1 MKTLRN
7 FSLELYSCTRGLF
20 TTSKARFQVFLA
32 TTRKPAASV
41 CVGLALLASSPSARA
56 QVTSGDLVGIVV
68 DPTGGAVAGAHVEVV
83 EESTGVRATQ
93 NTEANGQYR
102 FSNLHIGKY
111 DLVVNATGFTRTSLK
126 GVAIELNKTATQ
138 NVTLAVGQLSQS
150 VEVLEATETID
161 TSTAQ
166 IQSNFTAKLAADL
179 PIAGLSTGG
188 VLNLSLLGAG
198 VANAGGVG
206 IGTGPSVG
214 GQRPYNN
221 NFTIEGID
229 NNEKST
235 TGALIFVPNDAVS
248 EFTLMQNQF
257 SAEFGHSSGG
267 QFNTNIKSGTNQIHG
282 AIYDYMSN
290 RNLNAI
296 DQSAANSGILSNPRF
311 DQNRLGASIGGPIK
325 KDKLFY
331 YALFEYNP
339 TGQAAVPSSP
349 LLSPTADGY
358 AQLSALPGISA
369 TNLGILQK
377 YVATAATQSGTISV
391 GPPGGATLNIPV
403 GVLQVVAPNF
413 QNAYYGVGSLDYNI
427 SERDQLRGRF
437 LYNSV
442 DTIDISGTLP
452 AFFALQPTRN
462 YMATLSEFHN
472 FTPSVTNE
480 LRLGYMRFNQQF
492 PIPNVSFPG
501 LDSFPNLAFND
512 LNGLPIGPDPNAPQF
527 TIQNTYQVTD
537 NLSWT
542 KGTHTFKFGFDG
554 RKAISPQ
561 TFTQRSR
568 GDYEYSN
575 LSTYLFDQL
584 PDQVAQRSLGAP
596 VFYGDQISTY
606 IYGND
611 QWKVNPHLTLNLGLR
626 WEFTSIPYSERLQ
639 PLNSISNVPGLI
651 EFNEPKPQ
659 YKNFAPRVGVA
670 YSPGSNG
677 KTSIRAGFG
686 MNYDVLYDNIGILD
700 LPPQLSTTVDLLAF
714 NPNNIGSNF
723 LANGGIVP
731 NTSTGPLTQA
741 QARANTQALI
751 ENQKLPYSI
760 QWNFGIEHQ
769 FANDYT
775 FEARYLGTRGIH
787 LDVQQRI
794 NDAAQVN
801 AANALPTF
809 FSQPTATQLA
819 GLTRTFGDFPPV
831 GQLPAYAAAG
841 FGASIVDNAPIGNS
855 TYHGLAL
862 QLNRRFSRG
871 LQLIGAY
878 TWSHNIDDST
888 ADFFT
893 TVLTP
898 RRPQDFQ
905 DLRPD
910 RSSSALD
917 RRHRLTLTAVY
928 DFPFFKGGHNWFVK
942 NLIGNWEIAP
952 IYTYESPEYA
962 TVQSALDSNLNGDP
976 WPDRAIINP
985 AGANGTGTDVRA
997 IDASGATIP
1006 MTVTDAQG
1014 NTNTNPAITAYVANN
1029 PNAKYVV
1036 AGPGTFPSGGRNT
1049 LPLRPTNNLDLGLIK
1064 RFSIT
1069 ERVRLEFQGQFSNAL
1084 NHPQFTG
1091 GFLNHVDGANP
1102 NLVNIVSS
1110 SSVRNMLKPGDPI
1123 FNRPDLAFSSNPR
1136 QIILVGKITF

>member
-1 MKTLRN
+1 MKTQFG
-7 FSLELYSCTRGLF
+7 FSLQPYSLARRASAVTSTRVQALL
-20 TTSKARFQVFLA
+20 ARSC
-32 TTRKPAASV
+32 KPATLI
-41 CVGLALLASSPSARA
+41 GLAVALLASPAARA

-68 DPTGGAVAGAHVEVV
+68 DPSGGAVPGAQVEVV

-93 NTEANGQYR
+93 TTEANGQYR

-111 DLVVNATGFTRTSLK
+111 DLVVNAPGFTRTNLK
-126 GVAIELNKTATQ
+126 GVAVELNKTATQ

-150 VEVLEATETID
+150 VEVVEATETID

-166 IQSNFTAKLAADL
+166 IQTNFSSKLAADL
-179 PIAGLSTGG
+179 PVAGLVAGG

-198 VANAGGVG
+198 VTNAGGVG
-206 IGTGPSVG
+206 IGEGPSVG

-235 TGALIFVPNDAVS
+235 TGALIYVPNDAVS

-282 AIYDYMSN
+282 AIYDYISN
-290 RNLNAI
+290 RNFNAV
-296 DQSAANSGILSNPRF
+296 DQSAANSGVLTNPRF
-311 DQNRLGASIGGPIK
+311 DQNRLGASVGGPIK

-349 LLSPTADGY
+349 LLSPTAAGY
-358 AQLSALPGISA
+358 AQLSAIPGISA

-377 YVATAATQSGTISV
+377 YVAPAAAPSTTIQV
-391 GPPGGATLNIPV
+391 GPPGGATLNVPV
-403 GVLQVVAPNF
+403 GVLQVVAPNY
-413 QNAYYGVGSLDYNI
+413 QNAYYGVASIDYNI
-427 SERDQLRGRF
+427 SDRDQLRGRF
-437 LYNSV
+437 LYNKV
-442 DTIDISGTLP
+442 DTIDIAGTLP
-452 AFFALQPTRN
+452 AFFNLQPSRL

-480 LRLGYMRFNQQF
+480 LRLGYMRFNQQY
-492 PIPNVSFPG
+492 PVPDLSFPG

-542 KGTHTFKFGFDG
+542 KGAHTFKFGFDG
-554 RKAISPQ
+554 RKYISPS

-568 GDYEYSN
+568 GDYEYST
-575 LSTYLFDQL
+575 LSMYLFDHL
-584 PDQVAQRSLGAP
+584 PDQVAARSLGNP
-596 VFYGDQISTY
+596 VYYSDQISTY
-606 IYGND
+606 LYGND
-611 QWKVNPHLTLNLGLR
+611 QWKVNPHLTLNLGIR
-626 WEFTSIPYSERLQ
+626 WEFTSVPYSTRLQ

-659 YKNFAPRVGVA
+659 YKNFAPRVGIA
-670 YSPGSNG
+670 YSPGSSG

-686 MNYDVLYDNIGILD
+686 INYDVIYDNIGILN

-714 NPNNIGSNF
+714 NPNNIGANF
-723 LANGGIVP
+723 LANGGILP
-731 NTSTGPLTQA
+731 STSTGPLTQA
-741 QARANTQALI
+741 EARAATAAFV

-769 FANDYT
+769 FAHDYT
-775 FEARYLGTRGIH
+775 FEARYLGTRGVH

-794 NDAAQVN
+794 NFGSPVTPTTS
-801 AANALPTF
+801 LPTF
-809 FSQPTATQLA
+809 FSSPTTSQLA

-841 FGASIVDNAPIGNS
+841 FGATIVDNAPIGNS
-855 TYHGLAL
+855 SYHGLAL

-905 DLRPD
+905 DLTRE
-910 RSSSALD
+910 RASSALD
-917 RRHRLTLTAVY
+917 RRHRFTLTAIY
-928 DFPFFKGGHNWFVK
+928 DVPFFKGDHNWFMR
-942 NLIGNWEIAP
+942 NLVGNWEVAP

-962 TVQSALDSNLNGDP
+962 TVQSAIDSNLNGDP

-985 AGANGTGTDVRA
+985 SGLGATGTDVHA
-997 IDASGATIP
+997 IDATGANIP
-1006 MTVTDAQG
+1006 MNVTDADG
-1014 NTNTNPAITAYVANN
+1014 NPATNPAIAAYVANN
-1029 PNAKYVV
+1029 PTAKYVI
-1036 AGPGTFPSGGRNT
+1036 AGPGAFPNGGRNT
-1049 LPLRPTNNLDLGLIK
+1049 LPLRPTNNLDLSLVK

-1069 ERVRLEFQGQFSNAL
+1069 ERVKLEFQGQFSNAL
-1084 NHPQFTG
+1084 NHPQYTG
-1091 GFLNHVDGANP
+1091 GYVNHVDGGNP
-1102 NLVNIVSS
+1102 NLVTLVSS
-1110 SSVRNMLKPGDPI
+1110 SSVRNMLTPGNPI

-1136 QIILVGKITF
+1136 QIILVGKLTF